1 MVEELEFDM
10 LAEAS
15 KVNDKVLTLKSLEKQ
30 TRERFDAIEKEFEEL
45 KNQVAVLKKSIRR

>member
-45 KNQVAVLKKSIRR
+45 KKQIAILKKSIRR